1 METNFKFIK
10 KLRGRLNQ
18 KGFSLVELMVVV
30 AIIGILAAIAI
41 PSYQKFQR
49 KSMQV
54 EPKTNMSGLY
64 TAQIT
69 FSSEWNGLSA
79 DFSQLGFT
87 VSNQESARYR
97 TGWLSSSEIPDRASD
112 NWYHGPHK
120 PAPADIKTNLAPS
133 QCVITDRCSE
143 NKLVEAFSTGAY
155 TFKAGTGG
163 TCVTCDNSG
172 NLTKADGTACV
183 AGTPAAEC
191 SRLWSTGEL
200 KKRQPQL
207 QFVIGSAGDIGGNRA
222 DMWHMDSNKKI
233 TLVQEGV
240 N

>member
-1 METNFKFIK
+1 METKFKFIK
-10 KLRGRLNQ
+10 KLKNQ

-79 DFSQLGFT
+79 DFTQLGFT

-97 TGWLSSSEIPDRASD
+97 TGWHSASEIPDRAAD
-112 NWYHGPHK
+112 NWYYGPHK
-120 PAPADIKTNLAPS
+120 PTITITNLMPS
-133 QCVITDRCSE
+133 QCVIAARCSE
-143 NKLVEAFSTGAY
+143 AKLIEAFSKGEYSFLGLGTTTCTGCD
-155 TFKAGTGG
+155 TSGT
-163 TCVTCDNSG
+163 
-172 NLTKADGTACV
+172 L
-183 AGTPAAEC
+183 TPASC
-191 SRLWSTGEL
+191 TVGLSTCTRLWSNGEL

-207 QFVIGSAGDIGGNRA
+207 QFVIGSVGDIGGARA

-233 TLVQEGV
+233 TLVQEGI

>member
-1 METNFKFIK
+1 METKFKFTK
-10 KLRGRLNQ
+10 KLKNQ

-69 FSSEWNGLSA
+69 FGSEWNGLTA
-79 DFSQLGFT
+79 DFQQLGFT

-97 TGWLSSSEIPDRASD
+97 TGWHSTSEIPDRSTD

-120 PAPADIKTNLAPS
+120 PTVTITNLNPT
-133 QCVITDRCSE
+133 QCVVPARCSE
-143 NKLVEAFSTGAY
+143 AKLIEAFSTGAY
-155 TFKAGTGG
+155 NFTQGSGDTCTG
-163 TCVTCDNSG
+163 CDNSG
-172 NLTKADGTACV
+172 GFTGSAGCTSTSSTCV
-183 AGTPAAEC
+183 
-191 SRLWSTGEL
+191 RLWSSGKL
-200 KKRQPQL
+200 IKRQPQL
-207 QFVIGSAGDIGGNRA
+207 QFVIGSSGDIGGARA

-233 TLVQEGV
+233 TLVQEGI